1 MTLYK
6 KLLTLLKT
14 WFAPHNS
21 KPPEVQRAIDLIAAI
36 DAGGVPLFPGRVNEI
51 ARSLGLEVAL
61 TAPIEETIER
71 IRVALAYSRG
81 S

>member
-1 MTLYK
+1 MTLYR
-6 KLLTLLKT
+6 KLLTLLKS
-14 WFAPHNS
+14 WFAPHQS
-21 KPPEVQRAIDLIAAI
+21 QTPELQQAIDLIAAI
-36 DAGGVPLFPGRVNEI
+36 DAGGIPLYPGRVNKI

-71 IRVALAYSRG
+71 IRAAVAYSRG

>member
-6 KLLTLLKT
+6 KWLARLKS
-14 WFAPHNS
+14 WFSPGKS
-21 KPPEVQRAIDLIAAI
+21 ETPELQRAIDLIAAI
-36 DAGGVPLFPGRVNEI
+36 DAGGIPLYPGRVNEI

-61 TAPIEETIER
+61 TAPIEETVQR